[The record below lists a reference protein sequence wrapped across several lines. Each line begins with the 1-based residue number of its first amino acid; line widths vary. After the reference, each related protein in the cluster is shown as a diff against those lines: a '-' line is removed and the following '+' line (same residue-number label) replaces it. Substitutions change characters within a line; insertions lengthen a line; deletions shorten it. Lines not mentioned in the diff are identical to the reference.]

1 MAIGKGEED
10 GVVCGQG
17 QTTVVI
23 HSSLKC
29 AIHVDE
35 LLTVNWVSG
44 YVDVASGK
52 FKVKVISG
60 DIVELMLLIQRPVSE
75 RCRQTC
81 EHVSEVM
88 KSPCTVIEI
97 YETSC
102 VM

>member
-10 GVVCGQG
+10 GVVCSQG
-17 QTTVVI
+17 QTTVVM

-44 YVDVASGK
+44 YVDVSSIK
-52 FKVKVISG
+52 FKVKVISRSV
-60 DIVELMLLIQRPVSE
+60 VELMFVIQRPVSE
-75 RCRQTC
+75 RRRQIC
-81 EHVSEVM
+81 KHANDVM
-88 KSPCTVIEI
+88 KSTCAVIEG
-97 YETSC
+97 YEMSC